1 MCVHS
6 VKLLWVLPRSFT
18 SNSHWR
24 ERARHL
30 SEFFQE
36 KWWRTGG
43 KGRGGGWA
51 EASLWVAPLLNHH
64 LPLAPLSSLIPG
76 RCQLGG
82 AGCLKA
88 HLGKRIVPRAS
99 STGTPSSGSFQG
111 APQGTR
117 PLPAPASPSTFPCCT
132 SVLSFMDFWKLV
144 CFGGSCFW
152 KTSLGGK

>member
-51 EASLWVAPLLNHH
+51 EASLWVAPQLNHH

-82 AGCLKA
+82 AGRLKA
-88 HLGKRIVPRAS
+88 HLGKGIVPRAS
-99 STGTPSSGSFQG
+99 SRGTPSAGSFRG
-111 APQGTR
+111 GPPGH
-117 PLPAPASPSTFPCCT
+117 PSSPSTSLSQHLPLLYLCPQFHGFLET
-132 SVLSFMDFWKLV
+132 GLLWRVLL
-144 CFGGSCFW
+144 
-152 KTSLGGK
+152 LEN